1 MTGYF
6 TGGSLGSIA
15 GGLAW
20 THFGW
25 AGVCLAGSAFVA
37 LALALH
43 RYYGRP

>member
-20 THFGW
+20 THGGW
-25 AGVCLAGSAFVA
+25 PGVCLLGAAFAAAAWLVS
-37 LALALH
+37 
-43 RYYGRP
+43 RFYGRP